1 MHPTVEGAA
10 LGATSLQDFRN
21 LTAVVATLSGGVFF
35 NLGSAVI
42 LPEVF
47 IKALSLA
54 RNLRNPVRNLTTV
67 NVDFIAHYRP
77 LTNIVSRPTMGSGK
91 GYHITGHLEIM
102 VPLLFAAILDEM

>member
-1 MHPTVEGAA
+1 MHPTVDGAA
-10 LGATSLQDFRN
+10 LGATSLQDFRT
-21 LTAVVATLSGGVFF
+21 LTAVVATLSDGVFF

-47 IKALSLA
+47 LKAVSLA
-54 RNLRNPVRNLTTV
+54 RNLKAPMRNLTTV

-77 LTNIVSRPTMGSGK
+77 LANVVSRPTMGSGK

-102 VPLLFAAILDEM
+102 VPLLFAAILDRI